1 MAERSYRGL
10 LWTLVL
16 LGTTLDQVSK
26 YGVFRWLY
34 RNGEGGQQVIVPGVF
49 QLLAQFTDQRE
60 ASRGLLATLR
70 TGSGPVLPKVNH
82 GALFG
87 LGGERETLPHALFAR
102 IGDFFGLDPA
112 TMANAAFAGVSL
124 LAVAAIVFWS
134 TRRSTASDWAL
145 CAALG
150 LIMAGTLGNLY
161 DRLVFNGV
169 RDFLYFHWFEFP
181 VFNIADSC
189 LVCGAFL
196 LLIQAFWTRPA
207 AAPAEHEAAALSTA
221 AAQQT

>member
-1 MAERSYRGL
+1 MVERSYRGL

-16 LGTTLDQVSK
+16 VGTTLDQASK
-26 YGVFRWLY
+26 YGVFKWLY
-34 RNGEGGQQVIVPGVF
+34 HDGDGGQQVIVPGVF
-49 QLLAQFTDQRE
+49 KLLAQFTDQRE
-60 ASRGLLATLR
+60 PPGGLLTALR
-70 TGSGPVLPKVNH
+70 AGSGPILPKVNH

-87 LGGERETLPHALFAR
+87 LGGERETLPHAVFAA
-102 IGDFFGLDPA
+102 IGSACGLDPA
-112 TMANAAFAGVSL
+112 TMANTVFAAVSL
-124 LAVAAIVFWS
+124 LAVVAIAYWS
-134 TRRSTASDWAL
+134 TRRATAADWSL

-189 LVCGAFL
+189 LVCGAGL
-196 LLIQAFWTRPA
+196 LLLQALWSRPA
-207 AAPAEHEAAALSTA
+207 APTPQTEAVAVSSAR
-221 AAQQT
+221 

>member
-10 LWTLVL
+10 LWSLVL

-26 YGVFRWLY
+26 YGVFKWLY
-34 RNGEGGQQVIVPGVF
+34 NDGEGGQQVLIPHVF
-49 QLLAQFTDQRE
+49 KLLAQFTNQQETTD
-60 ASRGLLATLR
+60 GLLAFLR
-70 TGSGPVLPKVNH
+70 TGSGTILPKVNH

-87 LGGERETLPHALFAR
+87 LGSESHTV
-102 IGDFFGLDPA
+102 
-112 TMANAAFAGVSL
+112 ANAVFATVSL
-124 LAVAAIVFWS
+124 MAVLAIAYWS

-161 DRLVFNGV
+161 DRLIFNGV

-196 LLIQAFWTRPA
+196 LLLQAFWTRPA
-207 AAPAEHEAAALSTA
+207 AAQDKGAVGMAATA
-221 AAQQT
+221 QHS

>member
-1 MAERSYRGL
+1 MAERSFRGL

-16 LGTTLDQVSK
+16 AGTTLDQVSK
-26 YGVFRWLY
+26 YGVFKWLY
-34 RNGEGGQQVIVPGVF
+34 NDGEGGQQVIIPRVF
-49 QLLAQFTDQRE
+49 KLLAQFTEQRE
-60 ASRGLLATLR
+60 TAGGFLAFLR
-70 TGSGPVLPKVNH
+70 TGSGPILPKVNH

-87 LGGERETLPHALFAR
+87 LGSERETAANVVFA
-102 IGDFFGLDPA
+102 A
-112 TMANAAFAGVSL
+112 VSL
-124 LAVAAIVFWS
+124 LAVVAIAYWS
-134 TRRSTASDWAL
+134 TRRITASDWSL

-196 LLIQAFWTRPA
+196 LLIQAFWSRPA
-207 AAPAEHEAAALSTA
+207 ATASENSAVQAAAATA
-221 AAQQT
+221 HHIGASYLGVPE

>member
-10 LWTLVL
+10 LWSLVL
-16 LGTTLDQVSK
+16 IGTVLDQVSK

-34 RNGEGGQQVIVPGVF
+34 DDGRGGDWVIIPGVF
-49 QLLAQFTDQRE
+49 KLLAQFTGQRE
-60 ASRGLLATLR
+60 TAGGLLGWLR
-70 TGSGPVLPKVNH
+70 SGSGPILPKVNH

-87 LGGERETLPHALFAR
+87 LGGERETLPHTIFAA
-102 IGDFFGLDPA
+102 IGSWFGLEPA
-112 TMANAAFAGVSL
+112 TMANGVFAAVSL
-124 LAVAAIVFWS
+124 LAIVAIAYWS
-134 TRRSTASDWAL
+134 MRRVTASDWSL

-150 LIMAGTLGNLY
+150 LILAGTLGNLY

-189 LVCGAFL
+189 LVCGACL
-196 LLIQAFWTRPA
+196 LLIQAFWSRPA
-207 AAPAEHEAAALSTA
+207 EPAPEKSAVAMSAATA
-221 AAQQT
+221 PQD

>member
-10 LWTLVL
+10 LWSLVF

-26 YGVFRWLY
+26 YGVFKWLY
-34 RNGEGGQQVIVPGVF
+34 NDGEGGHQVIIPGVF
-49 QLLAQFTDQRE
+49 QLLAQFTDRRE
-60 ASRGLLATLR
+60 TAEGLLAFLR
-70 TGSGPVLPKVNH
+70 TGSGAVLPKVNH

-87 LGGERETLPHALFAR
+87 LGSEPAHIVTTLGTWLK
-102 IGDFFGLDPA
+102 LDPTA
-112 TMANAAFAGVSL
+112 MANGVFAAVSL
-124 LAVAAIVFWS
+124 VAVLAIAYWS
-134 TRRSTASDWAL
+134 TRRSTASDWSL

-181 VFNIADSC
+181 VFNVADSC

-196 LLIQAFWTRPA
+196 LLIQAFWSRPA
-207 AAPAEHEAAALSTA
+207 AAQNDRPATMVATA
-221 AAQQT
+221 QHN